1 MIKTK
6 SGLQITSYYTV
17 LEMLTIVVFVIVIII
32 TVVKLEVSGVLE
44 VAFLELEC
52 RQCLLDGVSN
62 KIQIFLR
69 RTGVVNQKIP
79 KLLQVDD
86 V

>member
-52 RQCLLDGVSN
+52 R
-62 KIQIFLR
+62 
-69 RTGVVNQKIP
+69 
-79 KLLQVDD
+79 
-86 V
+86 